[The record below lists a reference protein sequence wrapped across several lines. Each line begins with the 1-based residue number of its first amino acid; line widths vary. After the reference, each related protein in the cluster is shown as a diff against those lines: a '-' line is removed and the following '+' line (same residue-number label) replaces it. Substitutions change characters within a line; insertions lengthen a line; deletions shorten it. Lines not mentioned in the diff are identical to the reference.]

1 MNNDIIS
8 PTHYSSIPSAAPV
21 QKPKQKII
29 IPVIIG
35 VIILVAA
42 VVGAVIIVKTS
53 SAHSDGVAEEIEET
67 EAFNE
72 TDAYSTYQTYDYFS
86 DLQNIYLNLAE
97 TMSLELAENIAAR
110 SNAKVY
116 SQSFIAQQALG
127 LTDDYCGAEY
137 ITFTLA
143 HENGVDYIEDIV
155 YHDCKSQLQTSIS
168 EMGDGSYLHFTGN
181 NSNTYDNKTDAL
193 LDHLSLK

>member
-8 PTHYSSIPSAAPV
+8 PTHYPSIPGASPV
-21 QKPKQKII
+21 KSSKKKYI
-29 IPVIIG
+29 IPVVIG
-35 VIILVAA
+35 AVIIIAVAA
-42 VVGAVIIVKTS
+42 GAVIIVKTS
-53 SAHSDGVAEEIEET
+53 SAHTDDAAEET
-67 EAFNE
+67 EALNE
-72 TDAYSTYQTYDYFS
+72 TDLYSTYQAYDYFS

-97 TMSLELAENIAAR
+97 TMSLEMVENIAER

-116 SQSFIAQQALG
+116 NQSYIAQQALS

-137 ITFTLA
+137 ITFMLSSEDGA
-143 HENGVDYIEDIV
+143 NYIEDIV
-155 YHDCKSQLQTSIS
+155 YHDCKSKSQTSIA
-168 EMGDGSYLHFTGN
+168 ETGDGNYLHFTGN